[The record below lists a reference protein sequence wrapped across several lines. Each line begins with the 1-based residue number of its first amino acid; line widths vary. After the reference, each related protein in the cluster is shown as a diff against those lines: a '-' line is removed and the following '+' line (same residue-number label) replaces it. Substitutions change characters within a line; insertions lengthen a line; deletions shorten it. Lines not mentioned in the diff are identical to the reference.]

1 MFHLSCSPWRAFILH
16 RPHLSICA
24 LGVCLSLCGE
34 QGQGILLT
42 CDSDSTLNQGQRA
55 GGKRKKGLHK
65 FPSHLIC
72 DFERLRTGEQL
83 IIHEEWILAPVDAFN
98 VFVQV
103 LRFKTTTL
111 IQPPS
116 HYRQNCAVKPED
128 QERNSNLI
136 SSGIFTVKM
145 RLLQHPHPLVTLS
158 SPLKSN
164 KSVSKSSQTLDSLA
178 LLPWRPLQY
187 QVPLLLV
194 NNTFHYGP
202 PNQIKAGLPWNNQR
216 PKPAVIVY

>member
-1 MFHLSCSPWRAFILH
+1 MWNKNEKRQISVSTVIVNGPWSYSFWVFSSLMFKCVFACASPISSSPVMFHLSCSPRGAFILH

-24 LGVCLSLCGE
+24 LGLCLSLRCGE

-55 GGKRKKGLHK
+55 QGKRKKSLHK

-72 DFERLRTGEQL
+72 DFEWLRTGEQL
-83 IIHEEWILAPVDAFN
+83 IIREEWILAPVDAFN

-116 HYRQNCAVKPED
+116 HYRQNRAVKPED
-128 QERNSNLI
+128 QGRNSNLI
-136 SSGIFTVKM
+136 SSRIFTVKM
-145 RLLQHPHPLVTLS
+145 RLL
-158 SPLKSN
+158 
-164 KSVSKSSQTLDSLA
+164 
-178 LLPWRPLQY
+178 
-187 QVPLLLV
+187 
-194 NNTFHYGP
+194 
-202 PNQIKAGLPWNNQR
+202 
-216 PKPAVIVY
+216 

>member
-1 MFHLSCSPWRAFILH
+1 M
-16 RPHLSICA
+16 
-24 LGVCLSLCGE
+24 
-34 QGQGILLT
+34 
-42 CDSDSTLNQGQRA
+42 
-55 GGKRKKGLHK
+55 
-65 FPSHLIC
+65 
-72 DFERLRTGEQL
+72 
-83 IIHEEWILAPVDAFN
+83 
-98 VFVQV
+98 FVQV

-116 HYRQNCAVKPED
+116 HYRQNRAVKPED

-202 PNQIKAGLPWNNQR
+202 PNQIKAVLPWNNQR

>member
-1 MFHLSCSPWRAFILH
+1 MFHLSCSPRRAFILH

-111 IQPPS
+111 I
-116 HYRQNCAVKPED
+116 HYRQNRAVKPED

-136 SSGIFTVKM
+136 SSGIFYRENATPSTPPSSRHIVISSEVKQICFKILPNIGLSGTVAM
-145 RLLQHPHPLVTLS
+145 EATSISS
-158 SPLKSN
+158 SPPPCE
-164 KSVSKSSQTLDSLA
+164 QHISLW
-178 LLPWRPLQY
+178 P
-187 QVPLLLV
+187 
-194 NNTFHYGP
+194 
-202 PNQIKAGLPWNNQR
+202 
-216 PKPAVIVY
+216 PKPD